1 MKTMAGFD
9 AVGDTLI
16 QTADLLRTQGSF
28 EAAEA
33 LALAASPEQAGRDR
47 ELAAIAGDHAIQS
60 GRFERMLAAHAIRNP
75 ALRDQA
81 LAEVAL
87 QAVEKGSLTEADR
100 RSEEHTSELQS
111 LMRISYAVFCL
122 KKKK

>member
-1 MKTMAGFD
+1 MRISD
-9 AVGDTLI
+9 WSSDVCSSDLTLI
-16 QTADLLRTQGSF
+16 QTADRLRTQGSF

-87 QAVEKGSLTEADR
+87 QAVEKGDR
-100 RSEEHTSELQS
+100 KSTRLNSSH
-111 LMRISYAVFCL
+111 
-122 KKKK
+122 

>member
-1 MKTMAGFD
+1 MRISD
-9 AVGDTLI
+9 WSSDVCSS
-16 QTADLLRTQGSF
+16 DL
-28 EAAEA
+28 
-33 LALAASPEQAGRDR
+33 R

-100 RSEEHTSELQS
+100 LSE
-111 LMRISYAVFCL
+111 RIGSAGLRAEVLTRITARLAEEKYTQIGRAHV
-122 KKKK
+122 